1 MIGLG
6 LVFGLLN
13 IVLLLGY
20 GLVEIPKKCYKNS
33 SNERKLRYYQYK
45 VSYYQGQLQNKTD
58 KVQEFIFV
66 RPIISNLYVDS

>member
-33 SNERKLRYYQYK
+33 SNERKLRCYQYK
-45 VSYYQGQLQNKTD
+45 VSYYQGQL
-58 KVQEFIFV
+58 
-66 RPIISNLYVDS
+66 